1 MPQLTRLFIPNLSTF
16 PGNITTTSL
25 SVDDLVKCC
34 YNAGYAVAGSNGVPN
49 INASGSLTMAV
60 QPTATG
66 AANTRTTN
74 GEQDSMM
81 PPLSPSEEELKRA
94 LGAALSEPPAG
105 ETTLSNATTAIN
117 GVGGIYPYNTT
128 FDPTSH
134 FDISFNPNSLENGG
148 AGDAFYPVMAGNGN
162 DIGGI
167 DWNAFV
173 NDDGFA

>member
-1 MPQLTRLFIPNLSTF
+1 MPQLTRLFTPDPNTF
-16 PGNITTTSL
+16 PENFTTTSL
-25 SVDDLVKCC
+25 SVDDLVKHC
-34 YNAGYAVAGSNGVPN
+34 YEVGYVKAGSNGAPN
-49 INASGSLTMAV
+49 TNASGSLTMAV

-81 PPLSPSEEELKRA
+81 PPLSPSEIELNRA
-94 LGAALSEPPAG
+94 LLETLSEPPAG

-117 GVGGIYPYNTT
+117 GTGGIYPYNTT

-148 AGDAFYPVMAGNGN
+148 AWDAFDAAMMGNGN

-167 DWNAFV
+167 DWDAFV
-173 NDDGFA
+173 NDDSLA